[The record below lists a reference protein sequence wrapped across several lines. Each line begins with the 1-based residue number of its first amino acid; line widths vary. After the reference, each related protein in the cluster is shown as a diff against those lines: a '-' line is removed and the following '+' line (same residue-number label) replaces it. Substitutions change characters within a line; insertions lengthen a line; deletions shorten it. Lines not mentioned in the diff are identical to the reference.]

1 MEYIGACTLYT
12 EAFFRIRMGFFVL
25 DMRAPNCKVAYRVR
39 IPNPTLSITCNNQAQ
54 YSPIIKPINKEH

>member
-25 DMRAPNCKVAYRVR
+25 DMRAPNAKWHIECVFLTQHYQLHVT
-39 IPNPTLSITCNNQAQ
+39 I
-54 YSPIIKPINKEH
+54 